1 MVLAVLET
9 HGGLRLGQHDVYLNV
24 AGGLRVNEPAADVAV
39 AAALVSSLS
48 GATLPQ
54 EAVYFGEI
62 ALSGAIRPVAVAAAR
77 LREAAKLGF
86 EAALMPA
93 GGADHGDGNG
103 LNLRRFGHVTELVA
117 DIAARAPRRD
127 VK

>member
-1 MVLAVLET
+1 MSRWTRDEMMT
-9 HGGLRLGQHDVYLNV
+9 
-24 AGGLRVNEPAADVAV
+24 
-39 AAALVSSLS
+39 
-48 GATLPQ
+48 
-54 EAVYFGEI
+54 
-62 ALSGAIRPVAVAAAR
+62 VAAAR

>member
-1 MVLAVLET
+1 MADMNQLATVRSLQQRISEMQPLRLDE
-9 HGGLRLGQHDVYLNV
+9 GGLPV
-24 AGGLRVNEPAADVAV
+24 APELRSLLPGGALRKGSSVAV
-39 AAALVSSLS
+39 SGSLHLALALLGEASRG
-48 GATLPQ
+48 GAWCGAIGLPQ
-54 EAVYFGEI
+54 
-62 ALSGAIRPVAVAAAR
+62 
-77 LREAAKLGF
+77 LGF